1 MVKLALKKLKD
12 SGARLLGSVLTQVDV
27 EQHAQ
32 YGYGD
37 SGYYHKGIKSYY
49 HH

>member
-1 MVKLALKKLKD
+1 M
-12 SGARLLGSVLTQVDV
+12 VDV

-32 YGYGD
+32 YGFGD

-49 HH
+49 TKA